1 MCICVIWYTQIME
14 YFDER
19 CSQKFIC
26 ARMLILQ
33 KREKDK
39 KYTRKGTFLRGVYEI
54 PSQRREGKAKRRVNR
69 ILRRRQLSSRH
80 VIFSRLVYS
89 PNVFPRYSTRHDD

>member
-1 MCICVIWYTQIME
+1 MKDAVRNLFVRVCSYYKSAKKIKNTQE
-14 YFDER
+14 
-19 CSQKFIC
+19 
-26 ARMLILQ
+26 
-33 KREKDK
+33 
-39 KYTRKGTFLRGVYEI
+39 GTFLRGVYEI